1 MYEIKYN
8 FKMIKSTHT
17 FRVRYAETDKM
28 GFVYYGNYA
37 TFFEVARVELFRS
50 IGVNYKELEDENV
63 LLPVSEF
70 SINYFKPLF
79 YDEEFVVK
87 TTIKELPSATRIIFD
102 YQIINSKNEITTQ
115 ATTTLFFMN
124 KINAKPIKCPEKVL
138 EKMEIFFR

>member
-1 MYEIKYN
+1 
-8 FKMIKSTHT
+8 MIKSTYR

-37 TFFEVARVELFRS
+37 TFLEVARVELFRN
-50 IGVNYKELEDENV
+50 IGVSYKELEDKNI

-79 YDEEFVVK
+79 YDEEFFVK

-102 YQIINSKNEITTQ
+102 YQIFNSKSEITTQ

-124 KINAKPIKCPEKVL
+124 KINLKPIKCPEKVL